1 MTNQLHAAPRAD
13 PPRGSLVSR
22 YSKFAVVA
30 FVLGAIVVAH
40 RMGILDAFA
49 SPARA
54 KATLVGLG
62 GWGHLAFVFA
72 YTLLQPFG
80 VPGTVFVMAAP
91 LVWPWPV
98 AFALSMAGTMNASV
112 VGFSFARF
120 VARDWVAGRI
130 PARVKKYEEALTRR
144 AFSTVFL
151 LRLIFW
157 MPQWLHAFFGIS
169 NVRFSTH
176 FWGSLAG
183 YTPPLLLMS
192 YFGQRI
198 FDMLRAMS
206 TEMWIVTGVATVA
219 IGIGLWRFE
228 RSRATR

>member
-1 MTNQLHAAPRAD
+1 
-13 PPRGSLVSR
+13 
-22 YSKFAVVA
+22 
-30 FVLGAIVVAH
+30 
-40 RMGILDAFA
+40 
-49 SPARA
+49 
-54 KATLVGLG
+54 
-62 GWGHLAFVFA
+62 LAFVFA

-112 VGFSFARF
+112 VGFSFSRF

-219 IGIGLWRFE
+219 IAIGLWRFE

>member
-1 MTNQLHAAPRAD
+1 M
-13 PPRGSLVSR
+13 GSSR
-22 YSKFAVVA
+22 YAKFAAVA
-30 FVLGAIVVAH
+30 LVLGTVVVAH
-40 RMGILDAFA
+40 RMGVLDAFA

-62 GWGHLAFVFA
+62 GWGQLAFVVA

-98 AFALSMAGTMNASV
+98 AFALSMTGTMTASV

-130 PARVKKYEEALTRR
+130 PARVKKYEEALARR

-157 MPQWLHAFFGIS
+157 MPQWLHTFFGIS

-183 YTPPLLLMS
+183 YAPTLFLMS

-198 FDMLRAMS
+198 FDMLRDMS
-206 TEMWIVTGVATVA
+206 AKAWIFTGVATVA
-219 IGIGLWRFE
+219 IVVLAWRFE
-228 RSRATR
+228 RARSAP

>member
-1 MTNQLHAAPRAD
+1 VSSPRYA
-13 PPRGSLVSR
+13 
-22 YSKFAVVA
+22 KFAAVA
-30 FVLGAIVVAH
+30 LVLGVIVVAH

-49 SPARA
+49 SPANA

-62 GWGHLAFVFA
+62 AWGQLAFVVA

-98 AFALSMAGTMNASV
+98 AFALSMTGTMTASV

-120 VARDWVAGRI
+120 VARDWVAGKV
-130 PARVKKYEEALTRR
+130 PARVKRYEDALTRR

-157 MPQWLHAFFGIS
+157 MPQWLHAFFGVS

-183 YTPPLLLMS
+183 YAPPLFLMS

-206 TEMWIVTGVATVA
+206 LEMWIFAGVATAA
-219 IGIGLWRFE
+219 IAVGLWRFE

>member
-1 MTNQLHAAPRAD
+1 VVSLRYAKLAAI
-13 PPRGSLVSR
+13 G
-22 YSKFAVVA
+22 AVVA
-30 FVLGAIVVAH
+30 ALLVAH
-40 RMGILDAFA
+40 RLGVLDAFA
-49 SPARA
+49 DPARA
-54 KATLVGLG
+54 KTTLLGLG
-62 GWGHLAFVFA
+62 AWGHLAFVVA

-91 LVWPWPV
+91 LVWPWPI
-98 AFALSMAGTMNASV
+98 AFALSMTGTMTASV

-130 PARVKKYEEALTRR
+130 PARVRKYEDALARR

-157 MPQWLHAFFGIS
+157 MPQWLHVFFGVS
-169 NVRFSTH
+169 KVRFSTH

-183 YTPPLLLMS
+183 YAPTLFLMS

-198 FDMLRAMS
+198 FDWLRTMS
-206 TEMWIVTGVATVA
+206 VEMWIIAGAATVA
-219 IGIGLWRFE
+219 IAVLAWRFDRA
-228 RSRATR
+228 RSAH

>member
-1 MTNQLHAAPRAD
+1 VSFPRYAKVAAVA
-13 PPRGSLVSR
+13 LVIG
-22 YSKFAVVA
+22 ALVA
-30 FVLGAIVVAH
+30 AH
-40 RMGILDAFA
+40 RLGVLDAFA
-49 SPARA
+49 NPSSA

-62 GWGHLAFVFA
+62 AWGQLAFVVA

-98 AFALSMAGTMNASV
+98 AFALSMTGTMTASI

-120 VARDWVAGRI
+120 VGRDWVAGRI
-130 PARVKKYEEALTRR
+130 PARVKRYEDALARR
-144 AFSTVFL
+144 AFATVFL

-157 MPQWLHAFFGIS
+157 MPQWLHVFFGVS

-183 YTPPLLLMS
+183 YAPTLFLMS

-198 FDMLRAMS
+198 FDMLSAMS
-206 TEMWIVTGVATVA
+206 VEMWVMAGVATVA
-219 IGIGLWRFE
+219 IVLLAWRFD
-228 RSRATR
+228 RARTVD

>member
-1 MTNQLHAAPRAD
+1 V
-13 PPRGSLVSR
+13 GSSR
-22 YSKFAVVA
+22 YEKLAAIA
-30 FVLGAIVVAH
+30 FVIATVVVAH
-40 RMGILDAFA
+40 RFGVLDAFA

-62 GWGHLAFVFA
+62 AWGQLAFVVA

-91 LVWPWPV
+91 LVWTWPV
-98 AFALSMAGTMNASV
+98 AFALSMTGTMSASV

-120 VARDWVAGRI
+120 VGRDWVADKI
-130 PARVKKYEEALTRR
+130 PARVKKYEDALARR

-157 MPQWLHAFFGIS
+157 MPQWLHVFFGVS
-169 NVRFSTH
+169 KVRFSTH

-183 YTPPLLLMS
+183 YAPTLFLMS

-198 FDMLRAMS
+198 FDWLRAMS
-206 TEMWIVTGVATVA
+206 VEMWILAGVVTAA
-219 IGIGLWRFE
+219 IVVLAWRLD
-228 RSRATR
+228 RARPSE

>member
-1 MTNQLHAAPRAD
+1 M
-13 PPRGSLVSR
+13 GSSR
-22 YSKFAVVA
+22 YAKLAAIALVVS
-30 FVLGAIVVAH
+30 AILVAH
-40 RMGILDAFA
+40 RFGILDAFA

-62 GWGHLAFVFA
+62 AWGQLAFVVA

-98 AFALSMAGTMNASV
+98 AFALSMTGTMTASI

-120 VARDWVAGRI
+120 VGRDWIAGRI
-130 PARVKKYEEALTRR
+130 PTRVKRYEEALTRR
-144 AFSTVFL
+144 AFTTVFL
-151 LRLIFW
+151 LRLVFW
-157 MPQWLHAFFGIS
+157 MPQWLHVFFGVS
-169 NVRFSTH
+169 GVRFSTH

-183 YTPPLLLMS
+183 YAPTLFLMS

-198 FDMLRAMS
+198 FDWVRSMS
-206 TEMWIVTGVATVA
+206 VEMWIFAGVATAA
-219 IGIGLWRFE
+219 IGVVAWRLE
-228 RSRATR
+228 RARSAPGEPPSPVRPSDG